1 MLPRT
6 SSSNFK
12 LSEAELTGIPTGPA
26 KGLDVRITEVQRTAS
41 YVAGYPRNAAGQGR
55 RPSWRGHPGSHP
67 PSKHPGRRGWISPR
81 SSSIWSR

>member
-12 LSEAELTGIPTGPA
+12 LSEAGQTAKAELTGVPTGPA

-41 YVAGYPRNAAGQGR
+41 
-55 RPSWRGHPGSHP
+55 
-67 PSKHPGRRGWISPR
+67 
-81 SSSIWSR
+81 